1 MLSRFGVVVLPFPGE
16 FWTQAHA
23 AYARFGRGRHP
34 AQLNFGD
41 CLCYV
46 IAKAT
51 GLPLLCT
58 GQDFARTDLPI
69 AGY

>member
-1 MLSRFGVVVLPFPGE
+1 MSVS
-16 FWTQAHA
+16 
-23 AYARFGRGRHP
+23 FGRGRHP
-34 AQLNFGD
+34 ALLNFGD
-41 CLCYV
+41 CLCYA

-69 AGY
+69 GPY